1 MHELCK
7 QFSVVLNKFVMN
19 MHQDSVLNALFFI
32 ITYCK
37 GLFYEGVSESMDEYE
52 NNEWLHR
59 GNLTQTNELPG

>member
-1 MHELCK
+1 
-7 QFSVVLNKFVMN
+7 

-37 GLFYEGVSESMDEYE
+37 GLFYEGVSESMDEDE